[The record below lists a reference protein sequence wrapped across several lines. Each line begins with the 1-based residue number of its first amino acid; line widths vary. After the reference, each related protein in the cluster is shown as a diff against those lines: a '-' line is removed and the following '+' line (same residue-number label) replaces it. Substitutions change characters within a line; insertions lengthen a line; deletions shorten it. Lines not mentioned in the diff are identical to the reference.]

1 MIIYTE
7 KGAEKHWKERMDE
20 VPKLRQ
26 SLQKDLS

>member
-1 MIIYTE
+1 MIAYTE